1 MSCGLLEAIWVQIHH
16 SLKYAGAPR
25 CLFSIRPRQMIG
37 KTRVCRGKDWE
48 HPWVSFCLLSGG
60 KKTDLILFNT
70 RYQKNLAE
78 RKKLKNPIVD
88 ANSKLRLN
96 TNLQPDYPSKKWLC
110 LCNLFSTISIV
121 ISWLGQYFTMGRR
134 QIHEHL
140 VITVIY
146 NCYNCYNCPEQKQWS
161 IRYPTMNRGMDES
174 CWQRWWWLSD
184 MDDVRRWIRDGLW
197 SLRRWRESTP
207 GGGFRQTSG
216 SNHQLLEVV
225 YLLH

>member
-60 KKTDLILFNT
+60 KKNRFDLCSTLATRKISPRGKNSTTRSWMQIQSFDWTQTYNRIIL
-70 RYQKNLAE
+70 
-78 RKKLKNPIVD
+78 P
-88 ANSKLRLN
+88 
-96 TNLQPDYPSKKWLC
+96 KKWLC

-174 CWQRWWWLSD
+174 CGQRWWW
-184 MDDVRRWIRDGLW
+184 
-197 SLRRWRESTP
+197 
-207 GGGFRQTSG
+207 
-216 SNHQLLEVV
+216 
-225 YLLH
+225 